1 MLQLESKFFK
11 IEKVGRPLI
20 KQLSSL
26 LTFYKEWSKDTTYDE
41 DYEDLMSDYN
51 VDEERE
57 QLWLNKLDKQERYVM
72 GIRISVKKDESEYNK
87 VLEQAQKDNERLGY
101 GNRDE
106 EWNKK
111 EYNVTLTKL
120 RRKKKEQ
127 EIKQKSFK
135 NIRNYKKG

>member
-1 MLQLESKFFK
+1 MGNRNRRNNK
-11 IEKVGRPLI
+11 
-20 KQLSSL
+20 
-26 LTFYKEWSKDTTYDE
+26 
-41 DYEDLMSDYN
+41 
-51 VDEERE
+51 
-57 QLWLNKLDKQERYVM
+57 NKLDKQERYVM

-127 EIKQKSFK
+127 EIKQKSFE

>member
-1 MLQLESKFFK
+1 
-11 IEKVGRPLI
+11 
-20 KQLSSL
+20 
-26 LTFYKEWSKDTTYDE
+26 
-41 DYEDLMSDYN
+41 
-51 VDEERE
+51 
-57 QLWLNKLDKQERYVM
+57 M

-127 EIKQKSFK
+127 EIKQKSFE